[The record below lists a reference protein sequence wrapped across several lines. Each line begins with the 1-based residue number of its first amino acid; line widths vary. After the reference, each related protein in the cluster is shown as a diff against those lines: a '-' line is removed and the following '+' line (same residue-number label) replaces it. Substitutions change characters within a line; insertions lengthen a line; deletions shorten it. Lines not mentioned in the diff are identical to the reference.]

1 MIVLLDSKDD
11 FVREVACNVLG
22 RSGGKLAAPHLLRM
36 LDDPRMMVR
45 RAAGFGLAF
54 LKDLTSLPAL
64 RQRMERHKHDD
75 TNVVAALQ
83 CALSSLEGNAD
94 PSQQGV
100 GKPDFIAEY
109 QTTSYNRLSAPDSD
123 LVKMSAERL
132 AEVLFLPSFHPK
144 TLLQVSLRKTGT
156 LLRMATMT
164 SSIWYFEQDAA
175 KALHIRPNKTEP
187 TLTVPDVLQDIHDVH
202 AADASEFWKAIDDL
216 RRTEFPLL
224 VLSASTG
231 CRFVGYIERAR
242 RNRPSRPGGRAPTRH
257 RVDLSA
263 SFTILLGK

>member
-1 MIVLLDSKDD
+1 MPQIQDWIHLYSSKNPGVRHRGGEGLLRRPDEAPLNVLIDILTTLSSEGLGAQAEKALLRRRDDSLVPRMIVLLDSKDD

-54 LKDLTSLPAL
+54 LKDSTSLPAL

-109 QTTSYNRLSAPDSD
+109 QTTSYNRLSAQTATWLRCLPNGWQKCSSFRRFTPRRCCRF
-123 LVKMSAERL
+123 LFARL
-132 AEVLFLPSFHPK
+132 ALSC
-144 TLLQVSLRKTGT
+144 G
-156 LLRMATMT
+156 
-164 SSIWYFEQDAA
+164 W
-175 KALHIRPNKTEP
+175 
-187 TLTVPDVLQDIHDVH
+187 
-202 AADASEFWKAIDDL
+202 
-216 RRTEFPLL
+216 RR
-224 VLSASTG
+224 
-231 CRFVGYIERAR
+231 
-242 RNRPSRPGGRAPTRH
+242 
-257 RVDLSA
+257 
-263 SFTILLGK
+263 